1 MTNIAPIGSA
11 SLGRVASIDDST
23 ARGSMRGDEAPTRR
37 SGDRAEI
44 SEMASYLNKLRA
56 LPAVRQDLV
65 DRVRDKIAAG
75 EYDTADK
82 IEQALD
88 ELYRDLPG

>member
-23 ARGSMRGDEAPTRR
+23 ARGGPRADEPTTRR
-37 SGDRAEI
+37 STDRAEI

-56 LPAVRQDLV
+56 LPDVRQDLV
-65 DRVRDKIAAG
+65 DRVRDEIAAG
-75 EYDTADK
+75 GYDTADK
-82 IEQALD
+82 VEQALD